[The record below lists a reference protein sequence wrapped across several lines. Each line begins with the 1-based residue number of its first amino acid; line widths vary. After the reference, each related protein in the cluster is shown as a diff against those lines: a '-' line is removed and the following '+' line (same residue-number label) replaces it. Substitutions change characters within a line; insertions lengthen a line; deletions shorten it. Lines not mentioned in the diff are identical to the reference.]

1 MNRRDH
7 RRWVLAMRSN
17 RDLLGGFCQ
26 VNGVEQGVELLQWMP
41 GDLDPEFKEGQ
52 GEGGEGGSTMS
63 QVEEDHGEDVD
74 AMDED
79 RSKVVN
85 AMHDMTL
92 SDEEEE
98 ERKKAEEEREEAI
111 WEIVRRELSQ
121 HDGVKSIEPAWYL
134 DATCESFGIAM
145 ARARQSRA

>member
-1 MNRRDH
+1 
-7 RRWVLAMRSN
+7 
-17 RDLLGGFCQ
+17 
-26 VNGVEQGVELLQWMP
+26 MP
-41 GDLDPEFKEGQ
+41 GDLDPEFEESQ

-63 QVEEDHGEDVD
+63 QGGEDRGEDVD

-85 AMHDMTL
+85 AMHDMTI

-98 ERKKAEEEREEAI
+98 EREKTEEEREEAI
-111 WEIVRRELSQ
+111 WEIVRRELVQ

-134 DATCESFGIAM
+134 DATCKSFGIAM
-145 ARARQSRA
+145 ARARQS